1 MSEARQ
7 QYRGGAVPAT
17 VAEGIAEIAERKPYG
32 KRVKVPYVQR
42 EIKTV
47 QDNQLYAAHIF
58 DKFNVIIF
66 I

>member
-7 QYRGGAVPAT
+7 QYRGGAAPAT

-32 KRVKVPYVQR
+32 KRVKVPNVQR

-47 QDNQLYAAHIF
+47 QDNQLYAAHTIF
-58 DKFNVIIF
+58 LINLM
-66 I
+66 